1 MELLN
6 TLNLQQLQ
14 LSEDI
19 VFNTG
24 GVESDFSYLN
34 RNTIADI
41 DERNW
46 FYNRYENI
54 NNTDDF
60 IMQSS

>member
-24 GVESDFSYLN
+24 GVENDFSYLN
-34 RNTIADI
+34 RISVADI
-41 DERNW
+41 DEHNW
-46 FYNRYENI
+46 LYNRYENI
-54 NNTDDF
+54 NNTDDS
-60 IMQSS
+60 IM

>member
-34 RNTIADI
+34 RILVADI

>member
-24 GVESDFSYLN
+24 GVENDYGYLN
-34 RNTIADI
+34 RVSVADI
-41 DERNW
+41 DEHNW
-46 FYNRYENI
+46 FYNRYENT
-54 NNTDDF
+54 NNTDDS
-60 IMQSS
+60 IM